1 MKVSIII
8 VTYQSQDEILK
19 CISSIYKNIID
30 IEFEIIIIDNA
41 STDNTIK
48 IVKNHFSDVIIKEN
62 KKNEGFAR
70 ANNAGS
76 KIAKGE
82 FLFFLN
88 PDSKIIENTVEV
100 LLSIYNSNPKNGI
113 VAPQIKNIDGSIQL
127 STGKTPTIF
136 TNLFEAFGLYIFLPN
151 TFFGYRI
158 ATNHENELSTD
169 WVTGACFLVKKEYFD
184 KLNGFDKNFFL
195 YLEDAD
201 LCLRI
206 KKEINKN
213 IIYTYKTSIIHA
225 KAKSSKNSSYISK
238 LSSYK
243 SKIYYHKKHN
253 GLLMYLGL
261 IPLLYF
267 AVLLKLVA
275 LTILFKD
282 KEQIKSQ
289 LKVLTRLL

>member
-19 CISSIYKNIID
+19 CLSSIYKNIID

-48 IVKNHFSDVIIKEN
+48 AVKNQFPGVIIQKN
-62 KKNEGFAR
+62 KRNEGFAK
-70 ANNAGS
+70 ANNIGS

-88 PDSKIIENTVEV
+88 PDSEIIENTIEI
-100 LLSIYNSNPKNGI
+100 LISIYKSNPKNGI
-113 VAPQIKNIDGSIQL
+113 VAPQIKNIDGTIQL

-136 TNLFEAFGLYIFLPN
+136 TNLFEAFGLYILLPN

-158 ATNHENELSTD
+158 VTNHNNDLSTD

-213 IIYTYKTSIIHA
+213 IIYTSKTSIIHA